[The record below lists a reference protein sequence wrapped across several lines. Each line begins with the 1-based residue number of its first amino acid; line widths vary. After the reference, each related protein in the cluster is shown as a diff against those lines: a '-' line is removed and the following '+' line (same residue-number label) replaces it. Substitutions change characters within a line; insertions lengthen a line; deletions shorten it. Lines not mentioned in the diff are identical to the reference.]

1 MSAATTRFDA
11 PLLLGRVVKHPM
23 MIENT
28 FDAVPF
34 DRGIREYDAMTPSQV
49 EELFLA
55 IEATPI
61 EALNSSV
68 SDEFHDRVNQ
78 VHLQELE
85 AVAST
90 KDPAAENHV
99 SYRDATSSIEM

>member
-1 MSAATTRFDA
+1 MSAATRFDA

-23 MIENT
+23 SLIEDT

-34 DRGIREYDAMTPSQV
+34 DRGIREGFLEILGAMTPAQV

-55 IEATPI
+55 IEA
-61 EALNSSV
+61 LNISV

-78 VHLQELE
+78 VYLQELE
-85 AVAST
+85 AVTST
-90 KDPAAENHV
+90 KDLAAENPV